1 MGRRFPALGH
11 TRLPVL
17 TLRCEVFQVERP
29 GARARGAGR
38 RGKHQ
43 AQRHRRVGFEGPEP
57 QMGSVSVVFR
67 LVASLTLGAGLDETE
82 GRAGRAQLIRIAA
95 RQQGLVGEPVA
106 DRALPEVPPGRRHRE
121 PGDHTLTAL
130 APGGD
135 PHRIARGQG
144 AVALAS
150 LPDGGF
156 LPVLASVLDQ
166 HFRPLPRIPC
176 GRLGGEPSGGH
187 VRRVPAQLPV
197 ALPGPLAQPDRGGFE
212 FPHGHVDA
220 IGGVV
225 SFRAGIGDVHHPVA
239 ALCEGGFPLRCE
251 LFAFHGF
258 ALVAAET
265 LLVDGLLV
273 EGNPHPGAQPCR
285 PAEQAPQRLSPDPHH
300 PTGGQHRDHFPVGID
315 LVHHGQLFFGVHAQ
329 VFSMHR

>member
-1 MGRRFPALGH
+1 MTAPPRRRLPEFGH

-17 TLRCEVFQVERP
+17 ALRCEVFQVERP

-82 GRAGRAQLIRIAA
+82 GRAGRAQLIWISA
-95 RQQGLVGEPVA
+95 RQQGLVGEPIA
-106 DRALPEVPPGRRHRE
+106 DRALPELPPARRHRE
-121 PGDHTLTAL
+121 PGDHALAAL

-176 GRLGGEPSGGH
+176 GRLGGELTAGD
-187 VRRVPAQLPV
+187 VRRAPAQLPV
-197 ALPGPLAQPDRGGFE
+197 VLPGPLAQPDRGGFE
-212 FPHGHVDA
+212 FPCGHIDV

-225 SFRAGIGDVHHPVA
+225 AFRPGVGDVHHPVA
-239 ALCEGGFPLRCE
+239 ALRERGFPL
-251 LFAFHGF
+251 
-258 ALVAAET
+258 
-265 LLVDGLLV
+265 
-273 EGNPHPGAQPCR
+273 
-285 PAEQAPQRLSPDPHH
+285 
-300 PTGGQHRDHFPVGID
+300 
-315 LVHHGQLFFGVHAQ
+315 
-329 VFSMHR
+329 